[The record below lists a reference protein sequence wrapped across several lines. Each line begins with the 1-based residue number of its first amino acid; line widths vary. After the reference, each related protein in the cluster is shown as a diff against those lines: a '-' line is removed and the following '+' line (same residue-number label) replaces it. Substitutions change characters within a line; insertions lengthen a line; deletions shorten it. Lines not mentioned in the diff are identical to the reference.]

1 MTRGLTR
8 TGGSEVTMTL
18 VPLPRLLQESRHD
31 QTALGSNPRP
41 TTASPQLCS
50 PKSALSF
57 SFLTCKIGESTAP
70 PPPPQGRLIMSLM
83 GIPSGLLGS
92 GSPASQDRNPSH
104 IIPAPC
110 LPALQRP
117 RVALTK
123 YSKLV
128 ALQQDVQNQGVGRAT
143 CPLKALGQ
151 APSHDSPFP
160 GL

>member
-1 MTRGLTR
+1 
-8 TGGSEVTMTL
+8 MTL

-31 QTALGSNPRP
+31 QTALGSNPCP
-41 TTASPQLCS
+41 TTASPQLYS

-70 PPPPQGRLIMSLM
+70 HPLAPRKADHEPHGNTQQ
-83 GIPSGLLGS
+83 
-92 GSPASQDRNPSH
+92 SPGQWLSCFTGQEPKSHNPSTM
-104 IIPAPC
+104 
-110 LPALQRP
+110 PALQRP

-128 ALQQDVQNQGVGRAT
+128 ALQQQDVQNQGVGRAA
-143 CPLKALGQ
+143 CPLKALGE